1 VGVSTATSTPTL
13 AARRVVSVHQKG
25 HLMSNSA
32 ALNLPQVLVL
42 GGGFGG
48 VQAAMELART
58 KKFRVSLISER
69 SFLHLFPT
77 SIWIPTRGIR
87 TDQTRV
93 PLTAIAKAND
103 FTLVN
108 GAVAGIDAATKTV
121 QTSAG
126 NLSYDYLV
134 IAMGSGKMKPPGV
147 ENSESL
153 CTGPQAAVTLREQ
166 LDALIA
172 AGTGRIAVGFGG
184 NPKDPSAVRGG
195 PAFEFLFNVDHLLRR
210 TGLREAFELTFFA
223 PMEQPGIRMGKKA
236 YESLGPDYRR
246 RGIARQVGVPIARFS
261 AEGVEFAD
269 GNVLPADLVM
279 FIPAGTG
286 HPVLTGSGLATTEA
300 GFLDIDSG
308 CLVAG
313 TTNVYA
319 VGDSAAMAGPD
330 WRAKQVHM
338 AEVMGRVAAHNIA
351 YDHEGRSERESYL
364 DHVTLVCLMDVG
376 NGANLVYRTSRREGI
391 IPLPVVGH
399 WAKRAWG
406 WYAGATKLRRFPRM
420 PGL

>member
-1 VGVSTATSTPTL
+1 MSHPAAPTL
-13 AARRVVSVHQKG
+13 PH
-25 HLMSNSA
+25 
-32 ALNLPQVLVL
+32 VLVL

-58 KKFRVSLISER
+58 KTFRVSLVSER
-69 SFLHLFPT
+69 PYLHLFPT

-93 PLTAIAKAND
+93 ALTDIAKANG

-108 GAVAGIDAATKTV
+108 GEVKGIDAATNTV

-126 NLSYDYLV
+126 QLSYDYLV
-134 IAMGSGKMKPPGV
+134 VALGSGKMKPPGV

-166 LDALIA
+166 LDALLA
-172 AGTGRIAVGFGG
+172 VGSGRIAVGFGG

-210 TGLREAFELTFFA
+210 KGVRESFELTFFA

-236 YESLGPDYRR
+236 YDSLAPALAKL
-246 RGIARQVGVPIARFS
+246 GIARQVGVPIAKFT

-269 GNVLPADLVM
+269 GSALPADLVM

-286 HPVLTGSGLATTEA
+286 HPVLTASGLATTEA

-330 WRAKQVHM
+330 WRAKQGHM
-338 AEVMGRVAAHNIA
+338 AEVMARVAAHNIA
-351 YDHEGRSERESYL
+351 GAHQGRSERESYL

-376 NGANLVYRTSRREGI
+376 NGANLIYRTSRREGI

-406 WYAGATKLRRFPRM
+406 WYSGATKLRRFPRL